1 MENFENVSCERVDDP
16 CQRVI
21 PTFPAFMTLVRINSL
36 VSCGTVVSA
45 VRKNRPFPP
54 KYSSVIRMIAFR

>member
-36 VSCGTVVSA
+36 VLQL
-45 VRKNRPFPP
+45 
-54 KYSSVIRMIAFR
+54 